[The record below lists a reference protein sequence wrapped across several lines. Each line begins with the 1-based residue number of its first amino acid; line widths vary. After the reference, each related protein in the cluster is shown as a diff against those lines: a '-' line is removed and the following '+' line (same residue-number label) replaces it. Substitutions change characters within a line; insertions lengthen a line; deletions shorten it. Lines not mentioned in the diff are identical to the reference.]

1 MKPHPP
7 GAVASLVF
15 GILAMLTGLMP
26 LVFGIFAV
34 LVWYMPLLGL
44 VFGVI
49 AIVSAKRATSSLTS
63 LPGTFEP
70 GGMHTAGLV
79 TGIIGLALSVLVGL
93 WCLMIIGLISAIFT
107 AATSGQPSTLPVP
120 PLLW

>member
-15 GILAMLTGLMP
+15 GILALLAGFIPIVL
-26 LVFGIFAV
+26 GIWALFA
-34 LVWYMPLLGL
+34 WYMPVLGV

-49 AIVSAKRATSSLTS
+49 AITSARSATRSLTTIPS
-63 LPGTFEP
+63 DFEP
-70 GGMHTAGLV
+70 GSVHTAGLV
-79 TGIIGLALSVLVGL
+79 TGIIGLVLSLLVGL
-93 WCLMIIGLISAIFT
+93 WCLMIIGLISTLIS
-107 AATSGQPSTLPVP
+107 AATSGQPMTPVEQ

>member
-15 GILAMLTGLMP
+15 GILALLTGLMP

-49 AIVSAKRATSSLTS
+49 AIVSAKRATGSLIA
-63 LPGTFEP
+63 LPDTFEP

-79 TGIIGLALSVLVGL
+79 TGIIGLAASILVGL

-107 AATSGQPSTLPVP
+107 AATNVPSSPP
-120 PLLW
+120 SQPLLW